1 MYMLIVVDL
10 LAVSA
15 VLLMSLSPFYGCFDF
30 SLCRFFIVLTSLNT
44 IVMHMYT
51 CHLRRLQN
59 EDLCFFMTS
68 TTDTVSY
75 NTTTDRLVGHN
86 SSQKHDTSSQSFL
99 VGLW

>member
-10 LAVSA
+10 LADTA

-44 IVMHMYT
+44 IGMHKVMYT

-59 EDLCFFMTS
+59 EDLCYFMTS
-68 TTDTVSY
+68 TTGTVDSAKR
-75 NTTTDRLVGHN
+75 TTQQLTD
-86 SSQKHDTSSQSFL
+86 
-99 VGLW
+99 